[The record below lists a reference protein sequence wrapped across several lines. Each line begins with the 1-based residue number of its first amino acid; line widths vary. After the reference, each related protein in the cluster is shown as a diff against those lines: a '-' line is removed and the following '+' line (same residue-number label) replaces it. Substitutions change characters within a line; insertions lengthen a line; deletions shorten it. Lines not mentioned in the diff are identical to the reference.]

1 MYVHIAVI
9 QQVLYEKCLCTILAG
24 ICIIHL
30 VSLLVSLVEVTG
42 ILVASRTFA
51 YCFMNVVHFVVAPP
65 SHPSGGGGKLLLTHK
80 NRLGALLGSSR
91 GYILPAGVG

>member
-1 MYVHIAVI
+1 MRYTSCVM
-9 QQVLYEKCLCTILAG
+9 
-24 ICIIHL
+24 L
-30 VSLLVSLVEVTG
+30 VSLIEVTG

-51 YCFMNVVHFVVAPP
+51 YCFMNTVHFVVAPP
-65 SHPSGGGGKLLLTHK
+65 SHPSGGGGGRLMLTHK